1 MNPVLPLTEPQ
12 ERRLTVTLAELERR
26 LAGLRETLDHPPDD
40 LRLIRHKD
48 HIRADEAAALRQ
60 RIDAAHRRL
69 CQMADSLG
77 LKGSSDS
84 LRRTFLAGLELAS
97 ISLYEAHPS
106 GEMRGCGELAPAS
119 AAYLETEFPQLEVLV
134 REVIQLL
141 ERGVQPRL
149 WGKGEHDQS
158 ESHTRTR

>member
-1 MNPVLPLTEPQ
+1 MNPALPLTEPQ

-40 LRLIRHKD
+40 LRLIRHED

-69 CQMADSLG
+69 CQMADTLG
-77 LKGSSDS
+77 LDPSTES
-84 LRRTFLAGLELAS
+84 LRRGFVVGLELAS

-119 AAYLETEFPQLEVLV
+119 AAYLETELPQLEALV
-134 REVIQLL
+134 SEVIQLL
-141 ERGVQPRL
+141 ERGVQLETLGQR
-149 WGKGEHDQS
+149 
-158 ESHTRTR
+158 RT